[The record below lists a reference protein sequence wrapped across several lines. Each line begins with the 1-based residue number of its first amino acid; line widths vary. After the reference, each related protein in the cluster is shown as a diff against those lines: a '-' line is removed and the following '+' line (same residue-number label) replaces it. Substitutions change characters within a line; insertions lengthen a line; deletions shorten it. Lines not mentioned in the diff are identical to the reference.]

1 MRLTNLL
8 FLKPIKLHITLIFLM
23 VWGFVFCQQYTNYS
37 LKDGLPSNHVYRI
50 TQDYDGFI
58 WIITDRG
65 ISKFDGKT
73 FKNFTI
79 KDGLPSN
86 DIWSIKITP
95 DNKKWF
101 FSRANKLGY
110 ILEDKVYSF
119 PSNRDQ
125 ILYPRYILQ
134 SGNEIA
140 FNDGHFFYTLKD
152 SIWKGKEVEIDTM
165 NLIKQLVLHPY
176 IKYQLLTT
184 EGELSLA
191 TTKGK
196 EMLSV
201 NFNTTK
207 RVTYH
212 NQIND
217 SLYMYASLNDYSF
230 INLNTRTLHTISRA
244 SQNIKNDF
252 RYLRAHQVNDEVQL
266 TGLNFVSYLDDQFEM
281 EKFQSIPKVFDS
293 HFSFIDKIGNVWSA
307 TFNHGIYMLPKAK
320 SDVSYLAQNKK
331 IQQLKLIDTTLYAA
345 VFKEGY
351 FKISDQ
357 LNSVIKNS
365 QFQYGI
371 SNIPELQSIFFSS
384 RNALVVLKNNRLKPL
399 DVTEYFNTVNSFA
412 RELLYWKGNLYGYN
426 SFGISKINLQNF
438 TIEKAYKSY
447 ATTSIS
453 KTKEELFIGNQ
464 QGLFKLKKD
473 SIIKIISNP
482 LFDFPVISQVPYYD
496 NQVIIGTDGNGGY
509 VTNSHNAYTIEGAK
523 DLSVQ
528 DIFVQTATNFWLAT
542 NRGVHK
548 VTRKDTSYAI
558 TRSYYEADGLL
569 SNNTNSVVIKNDSL
583 YVATDIGISVMSL
596 QQEHINQL
604 QELYVKS
611 VLVNGDSQ
619 NDCSF
624 SIPYAKDNYLSFNIA
639 VIDYSNQANLK
650 YSYRL
655 SPINKGW
662 VSTTSQEINFT
673 NLKPQQYQLEF
684 KATNHHNVSVY
695 KTVDFNISPLWYQT
709 LWFKILAL
717 FGFLLLMYLF
727 FRWFRVRI
735 QKKIITQERAKQKAI
750 FHELHALRS
759 QMNPHFVFNSLNAI
773 QYYMNKNEIELSEKY
788 LVKFSRL
795 IRMFFDFSREQFIS
809 IEQDIKLLKAY
820 LEIEKMRFG
829 KDFKFKFIVDTKMNL
844 DTKIPSM
851 LLQPIV
857 ENAVNHG
864 LFHQKGKGKVSIEI
878 QKLNEEEGF
887 TVCIKDNGVGFKRAK
902 EIKAKSVKKH
912 NSKATEIILDR
923 IKLINNSSHWNIVQ
937 KITDLT
943 SNGSTGTEVLLTFK
957 QNKYD

>member
-1 MRLTNLL
+1 
-8 FLKPIKLHITLIFLM
+8 M
-23 VWGFVFCQQYTNYS
+23 VWGFVFSQQYTNYS
-37 LKDGLPSNHVYRI
+37 LKDGLPSNNVYRI

-58 WIITDRG
+58 WIITDKG

-86 DIWSIKITP
+86 DIWNIKITT

-101 FSRANKLGY
+101 FTKANKLGY

-119 PSNRDQ
+119 PSSRNE

-134 SGNEIA
+134 SGNKIA
-140 FNDGHFFYTLKD
+140 FNDGIYFFTLKD
-152 SIWKGKEVEIDTM
+152 SIWKANKVEIGATD
-165 NLIKQLVLHPY
+165 LIKQSVLHRY
-176 IKYQLLTT
+176 IEYQLLTA
-184 EGELSLA
+184 EGKFSLA
-191 TTKGK
+191 TPKGV

-201 NFNTTK
+201 NFDAIK
-207 RVTYH
+207 GVTYH

-217 SLYMYASLNDYSF
+217 SLYMYASLNGYSF
-230 INLNTRTLHTISRA
+230 VNLNTRTLHTISRA

-252 RYLRAHQVNDEVQL
+252 RYLRAHQVNNEVQL
-266 TGLNFVSYLDDQFEM
+266 TGLNFVSHLGEQFEM

-293 HFSFIDKIGNVWSA
+293 HFSFIDKIGNTWSA
-307 TFNHGIYMLPKAK
+307 TFNKGVYMLPKAK

-331 IQQLKLIDTTLYAA
+331 VQQLKLIDTTLYAA

-351 FKISDQ
+351 YKISGQ

-371 SNIPELQSIFFSS
+371 SNIPELKSIFFSS
-384 RNALVVLKNNRLKPL
+384 RNALVVLKNNRLKSL
-399 DVTEYFNTVNSFA
+399 EVMEYFNTVNSFA
-412 RELLYWKGNLYGYN
+412 RELIYWKGNLYGYN

-438 TIEKAYKSY
+438 TIEKTYKSY
-447 ATTSIS
+447 GITSIS

-464 QGLFKLKKD
+464 QGLFKFQND
-473 SIIKIISNP
+473 SIVKVMSNP
-482 LFDFPVISQVPYYD
+482 LFNVPVISQAGYNNNKV
-496 NQVIIGTDGNGGY
+496 VIGTDGSGPYITNGRNIYPIKG
-509 VTNSHNAYTIEGAK
+509 TK

-528 DIFVQTATNFWLAT
+528 DIFVDTNAHIWLAT
-542 NRGVHK
+542 NRGIHK
-548 VTRKDTSYAI
+548 VTRKDTTY
-558 TRSYYEADGLL
+558 TVERSYYEADGLL
-569 SNNTNSVVIKNDSL
+569 SNNTNSVAVKNDSL

-596 QQEHINQL
+596 QQEPINQL
-604 QELYVKS
+604 QKLYVES
-611 VLVNGDSQ
+611 VLVNGDSH
-619 NDCSF
+619 NDCFF
-624 SIPYAKDNYLSFNIA
+624 SLPYAKDNYLSFNIG

-655 SPINKGW
+655 DPVNKDW
-662 VSTTSQEINFT
+662 ISTTSQQINFT

-695 KTVDFNISPLWYQT
+695 KTVGFNISPLWHQT
-709 LWFKILAL
+709 LWFKILAVL
-717 FGFLLLMYLF
+717 GFLLLIYLL
-727 FRWFRVRI
+727 FRWFRIRI
-735 QKKIITQERAKQKAI
+735 QKKIRIQEKAKQKAI

-795 IRMFFDFSREQFIS
+795 IRMFFDFSREQFIG
-809 IEQDIKLLKAY
+809 IDQEIKLLKAY

-829 KDFKFKFIVDTKMNL
+829 EDFKFKFIVDPKMNL

-864 LFHQKGKGKVSIEI
+864 LFHQKGKGEVSIEI
-878 QKLNEEEGF
+878 QKINDDDEDF

-923 IKLINNSSHWNIVQ
+923 IDLINNSSHWNIVQ

-943 SNGSTGTEVLLTFK
+943 SDGATGTAVLLTF
-957 QNKYD
+957 NKNQYD